1 MNLLIPK
8 LSPVQ
13 WFLYSAA
20 LLVCWVFRGDSEA
33 EVLYAA
39 VDPVTGALLIA
50 AAAKGATAIAK
61 GIANRR
67 ARKRTE
73 KAAELKDRQ
82 VAEALGDKSLGLT
95 AAQMNELNLQN
106 QMAGISAFKTQREN
120 LKRQK
125 AAGTISTADY
135 NQQIAGLNKAVQDST
150 AAGRKDVQTLA
161 GDLRTERQ
169 MALAAAADDRFKSD
183 LAGIQMRLANQKEL
197 LGGLGDTG
205 AFAAKGVLQQRLGE
219 QRFERQK
226 ELRQMGGG
234 GSGGSTFQSLYGE
247 KP

>member
-8 LSPVQ
+8 LSPIQ

-20 LLVCWVFRGDSEA
+20 LLVCWVFRGGSEA
-33 EVLYAA
+33 EVLYAI
-39 VDPVTGALLIA
+39 DPVTAAIAIGAGV
-50 AAAKGATAIAK
+50 KGAIAIGK

-67 ARKRTE
+67 ARKKAE
-73 KAAELKDRQ
+73 KAAEAKDKR
-82 VAEALGDKSLGLT
+82 VAEALGDKTLGLT
-95 AAQMNELNLQN
+95 PAQMNELNLQN

-183 LAGIQMRLANQKEL
+183 LAGIQMRLANQKEF
-197 LGGLGDTG
+197 LGGIGDAAG
-205 AFAAKGVLQQRLGE
+205 FATKGVTQQRLGE

-226 ELRQMGGG
+226 ELAKLGGRNRD
-234 GSGGSTFQSLYGE
+234 TTYQDKFEE